1 MAADNVN
8 TTEGMAAALKA
19 CAMDLKAWSSAT
31 YGQIPKKIQE
41 KRKRLSILVQLD
53 GDGQFGEE
61 IKQVRKDIN
70 DLIDSEE
77 LYWCQR
83 SKAHWLKEGDR
94 NTKYF
99 HARASERRKQ
109 NTILGIW
116 DKFDSW
122 CGDQYSIAGAAI
134 SYFEEI
140 YTTSWPNQIKEVT
153 NLIPVKVTEGMNLE
167 LTRSFTKEEVLST
180 LKQLHPNKSLGL
192 DGMSAL
198 LFQKYWSIVGN
209 NVTNLVLNVLN
220 SGMSMAE
227 INKTNIALVPKCK
240 NPLRMTDFRPIS
252 LCNVVYKLI
261 SKTLANRLKSILP
274 YIISENQSAFMANR
288 LITDNVLVAYEIMHY
303 IKRKRDG
310 NDSFMAAK
318 LDMSKAFN
326 RVEWSFI
333 DKVMRR
339 MGFNESWIDLVMK
352 CITSITYS
360 IIINGSVHG
369 CIVPT
374 RGLGQVDP
382 LSPYLFLFCAEGF
395 IALIN
400 EATRCQ

>member
-1 MAADNVN
+1 M
-8 TTEGMAAALKA
+8 
-19 CAMDLKAWSSAT
+19 
-31 YGQIPKKIQE
+31 
-41 KRKRLSILVQLD
+41 VQLD

-83 SKAHWLKEGDR
+83 SKAHWVKEGDR

-116 DKFDSW
+116 DKFDCW
-122 CGDQYSIAGAAI
+122 CGDQDSIARAAI

-140 YTTSWPNQIKEVT
+140 YTTSWPNQIEEVT
-153 NLIPVKVTEGMNLE
+153 NLIPVKVTEGMNME
-167 LTRSFTKEEVLST
+167 LTRSFTKEEVLT
-180 LKQLHPNKSLGL
+180 ALKQLHPTKSPGP

-198 LFQKYWSIVGN
+198 FFQKYWSIVGN

-227 INKTNIALVPKCK
+227 INKTNIALVPKRK
-240 NPLRMTDFRPIS
+240 NPLRMTNFRPIS
-252 LCNVVYKLI
+252 LCNIVYKLI
-261 SKTLANRLKSILP
+261 SKTLANRLKAILP
-274 YIISENQSAFMANR
+274 YIISENQSAFVANR

-303 IKRKRDG
+303 IKCKRDR
-310 NDSFMAAK
+310 NDSFMDVK
-318 LDMSKAFN
+318 LDMSKAFDK
-326 RVEWSFI
+326 VEWSFI

-374 RGLGQVDP
+374 RGLRQGDP
-382 LSPYLFLFCAEGF
+382 LSPYLFLLCAESF
-395 IALIN
+395 STLIN
-400 EATRCQ
+400 EATRC